1 MTQEETPDDIV
12 EEDGDQPNDQ
22 GAESVQNL
30 SLIKLIRYFHIDLA
44 TKGIFSKTRE
54 GSWVLKSSPF

>member
-1 MTQEETPDDIV
+1 M

-54 GSWVLKSSPF
+54 GSWVLKISPF

>member
-30 SLIKLIRYFHIDLA
+30 SSIWFDIFTLISL
-44 TKGIFSKTRE
+44 
-54 GSWVLKSSPF
+54 